1 MTAELDN
8 KDFYDQ
14 MDEAMRTDIAT
25 KRNFFVEE
33 VTFDKL
39 FDFVTYE
46 FCDGDSDKTCE
57 KLAEFY
63 GGFYDHYFAD
73 VVRRRWFVSD
83 PLDVEFLFDFVT
95 YEFFG
100 KNSDKVYEK
109 LAEYFNQEYNDY
121 CDYISSDHDD
131 DYC

>member
-1 MTAELDN
+1 MAAELDN
-8 KDFYDQ
+8 NDFYDQ

-25 KRNFFVEE
+25 KRKFFVEE
-33 VTFDKL
+33 VTFNKL

-63 GGFYDHYFAD
+63 GEFYDHYFAD

-83 PLDVEFLFDFVT
+83 RLAVEFLFDFVT

-109 LAEYFNQEYNDY
+109 FAEYFNQEYNDY
-121 CDYISSDHDD
+121 CDYIASKDDD
-131 DYC
+131 DY

>member
-1 MTAELDN
+1 ME
-8 KDFYDQ
+8 
-14 MDEAMRTDIAT
+14 EAMKTDIAT
-25 KRNFFVEE
+25 KRNFFVEQ

-63 GGFYDHYFAD
+63 GEFYDHYFAD

-83 PLDVEFLFDFVT
+83 RLDVEFLFDFVT
-95 YEFFG
+95 YEFCDG
-100 KNSDKVYEK
+100 DSDKIYEK

-121 CDYISSDHDD
+121 CDYIASDQFAGDDD
-131 DYC
+131 DYY

>member
-8 KDFYDQ
+8 NDFYDQ

-25 KRNFFVEE
+25 KRDFFVEG

-46 FCDGDSDKTCE
+46 FFDG
-57 KLAEFY
+57 
-63 GGFYDHYFAD
+63 
-73 VVRRRWFVSD
+73 
-83 PLDVEFLFDFVT
+83 
-95 YEFFG
+95 
-100 KNSDKVYEK
+100 NSDKVYEK

-121 CDYISSDHDD
+121 CDYIASNWFAGDEYDE
-131 DYC
+131 

>member
-1 MTAELDN
+1 
-8 KDFYDQ
+8 
-14 MDEAMRTDIAT
+14 MRTDIDT
-25 KRNFFVEE
+25 KRDFFVEQL
-33 VTFDKL
+33 TFDKL

-63 GGFYDHYFAD
+63 GEFYDHYFAD

-83 PLDVEFLFDFVT
+83 PLDVDFLFDFVT
-95 YEFFG
+95 YEFFDN
-100 KNSDKVYEK
+100 NSDKVYEK

-121 CDYISSDHDD
+121 CDYIASDHDD
-131 DYC
+131 DYYYY

>member
-8 KDFYDQ
+8 NDFYDQ

-25 KRNFFVEE
+25 KRKFFVEE
-33 VTFDKL
+33 VTFNKL

-63 GGFYDHYFAD
+63 GEFYDHYFAD

-83 PLDVEFLFDFVT
+83 RLDVEFLFDFVT

-109 LAEYFNQEYNDY
+109 FAEYFNQEYNDY
-121 CDYISSDHDD
+121 CDYIASKDDD
-131 DYC
+131 DY

>member
-1 MTAELDN
+1 
-8 KDFYDQ
+8 
-14 MDEAMRTDIAT
+14 MRTDIAT
-25 KRNFFVEE
+25 KRNFFVEQ

-83 PLDVEFLFDFVT
+83 QLDAEFLFDFVT
-95 YEFFG
+95 YEFCDG
-100 KNSDKVYEK
+100 DSDKVYEK

-121 CDYISSDHDD
+121 CDYITSDRFTDD
-131 DYC
+131 GEDIDF

>member
-1 MTAELDN
+1 
-8 KDFYDQ
+8 

-39 FDFVTYE
+39 FDFVTYK

-63 GGFYDHYFAD
+63 GEFYDHYFAD

-83 PLDVEFLFDFVT
+83 RLDVEFLFDFVT
-95 YEFFG
+95 YEFFDG
-100 KNSDKVYEK
+100 DSDKVCEK
-109 LAEYFNQEYNDY
+109 LAEYFNQDYNNY
-121 CDYISSDHDD
+121 CDCIASNWFAGDEYDE
-131 DYC
+131 

>member
-8 KDFYDQ
+8 NDFYDQ

-39 FDFVTYE
+39 FDFVTYK

-57 KLAEFY
+57 KLAE
-63 GGFYDHYFAD
+63 YFSQD
-73 VVRRRWFVSD
+73 
-83 PLDVEFLFDFVT
+83 
-95 YEFFG
+95 
-100 KNSDKVYEK
+100 
-109 LAEYFNQEYNDY
+109 YNNY
-121 CDYISSDHDD
+121 CDCIASNWFAGDEYDE
-131 DYC
+131 